1 MRGVFIFDEFDS
13 SFSLSSNFAECKL
26 KWTTSGVMIE
36 LVSSFSLRLNNAETP
51 MPTSSFFPFNSNSVP
66 L

>member
-26 KWTTSGVMIE
+26 KWTSGVMIE

-51 MPTSSFFPFNSNSVP
+51 MPTSSFFPFN
-66 L
+66 